1 MTTRK
6 SDVRSSSLTALLL
19 AALLLVGVLPA
30 AAQEASDG
38 AEGEPTTGRLS
49 GHFNLGFRSVDVG
62 GNHGKYEEDFG
73 YEDGPRLFDFEVDFE
88 PETGARGIADRIEL
102 SATNLGGDPFET
114 IRLKV
119 RKHGAYDF
127 RFDRR
132 KSHYF
137 YEDTLVP
144 PELANPRL
152 SNGGDFHT
160 FDFDRIRDTAKLDIT
175 LSRQAKLFFGFE
187 RFTRKGESTTTIDIQ
202 RDEFEFD
209 RPIDESMNEY
219 QAGFQYKWSKA
230 TLVVEEVVRDYSNAV
245 EIFLPGFSL
254 GETPD
259 NASVLDYYF
268 LDQPYDFTSY
278 DHRARLTLSPNSRF
292 QVTVAGLVQSLDMD
306 VSAEESVQGVGF
318 NGSPFATEGS
328 GEGEV
333 DRDTQ
338 LLDVDLSYLVTDT
351 FSIIGRA
358 WSKNFEQ
365 DGELDF
371 VTVPG
376 GSDENVGRWE
386 IDTTG
391 AQAGV
396 RWWVGKELTVSGGV
410 HYESRDVKHGWDTDG
425 TVETGD
431 NETTD
436 AEGFFFQ
443 GDWRPA
449 HRFNMSLGVDQT
461 SFDDPFTVSSASDR
475 LRARARA
482 LFVLGPGRFL
492 LGTYKATRIE
502 NDKVDFQADTD
513 QAGLQL
519 VLIQPKWKGLFGV
532 GTIKVERDVDQ
543 FVSSLDTVFPIY
555 YEIDSTFLDGHIHY
569 NVNERFAVG
578 TDVRFYDNGGSF
590 GLSRNDLRGYLET
603 TLGRYTARLGYRTID
618 YDEDDASFDD
628 YDADILE
635 LSIGYRW

>member
-1 MTTRK
+1 MAT
-6 SDVRSSSLTALLL
+6 
-19 AALLLVGVLPA
+19 LLVTLLVTLFVLGALPA
-30 AAQEASDG
+30 AAQETSDG
-38 AEGEPTTGRLS
+38 AEGEPTTGRLT
-49 GHFNLGFRSVDVG
+49 GHFNLGFRSVDVS
-62 GNHGKYEEDFG
+62 GNDGKYEEDFG
-73 YEDGPRLFDFEVDFE
+73 YEDGPRLFDFEVSFE
-88 PETGARGIADRIEL
+88 PEAGARGIADRIEL
-102 SATNLGGDPFET
+102 AATNLGGDPFET
-114 IRLKV
+114 IRLQV

-144 PELANPRL
+144 PELASPSL

-175 LSRQAKLFFGFE
+175 LGPQAKLFFGFE

-230 TLVVEEVVRDYSNAV
+230 TLFVEERVRDYENAV
-245 EIFLPGFSL
+245 EIFLPGLSQ
-254 GETPD
+254 GENTD
-259 NASVLDYYF
+259 NVTVLDYYF

-278 DHRARLTLSPNSRF
+278 DHRARLILSPTSKL
-292 QVTVAGLVQSLDMD
+292 QITLAGLVQSLDMD
-306 VSAEESVQGVGF
+306 VDAEESVAGTGF
-318 NGSPFATEGS
+318 SGAPFATEGS

-333 DRDTQ
+333 ERDTQ
-338 LLDVDLSYLVTDT
+338 LLDIDLSYLVTDN

-358 WSKNFEQ
+358 WSKNLDQ
-365 DGELDF
+365 DGQFDF

-376 GSDENVGRWE
+376 GTDENVGRWE

-391 AQAGV
+391 GQAGV
-396 RWWVGKELTVSGGV
+396 RWWVNKELTVSGGL
-410 HYESRDVKHGWDTDG
+410 HYETRDVTHGWDTDG
-425 TVETGD
+425 DVDDVDE
-431 NETTD
+431 ESTD
-436 AEGFFFQ
+436 AEGFFFHSE
-443 GDWRPA
+443 WRPA
-449 HRFNMSLGVDQT
+449 ARFNMSLGVEKT
-461 SFDDPFTVSSASDR
+461 SFDDPFTLSSPSDR
-475 LRARARA
+475 LRTRARA

-492 LGTYKATRIE
+492 LGTYKLTRIE
-502 NDKVDFQADTD
+502 NDQVDFRADTD

-519 VLIQPKWKGLFGV
+519 VFIKPKWKGLFGI
-532 GTIKVERDVDQ
+532 GTIQIERDVDQ
-543 FVSSLDTVFPIY
+543 TVTTLPGFGGGAELFFPIY
-555 YEIDSTFLDGHIHY
+555 YEIDSTFLDGHFHY
-569 NVNERFAVG
+569 NVNDRFALG

-590 GLSRNDLRGYLET
+590 GMSRNDLRGYLET

-618 YDEDDASFDD
+618 YDEDDAAFDD